1 MYPGLT
7 EYLAEHSVIATSI
20 ERRAIATDAPDFVSQ
35 IEGTSY
41 VTDRVDCSCGDVNLL
56 ALSPF
61 GTTGCR
67 EL

>member
-1 MYPGLT
+1 VYPGLT

-41 VTDRVDCSCGDVNLL
+41 VN
-56 ALSPF
+56 
-61 GTTGCR
+61 
-67 EL
+67 